1 MAVFDR
7 EALARN
13 LAIGIAML
21 LVVIF
26 TGWNLFNLLFVYWL
40 EITLVLI
47 AGTVFS
53 LVVYI
58 RAVLEKT
65 TGEEQKAAKHG
76 ALEYLLAFV
85 LAGMLG
91 YFMFFVIIS
100 TGSIYTY
107 HMILSIT
114 NQPPLPLDPGTNG
127 LERSPFVIF
136 GYAAKNLDLPGA
148 VFAVLLLADFFAR
161 KNMQNIPKWDGKA
174 PETLDAKSERVNGL
188 WAKTWVPVLERCLA
202 FLAIIWLGTKFPS
215 APGIAIMLALVAFKA
230 LADSIGD
237 DEPALSGVAKWLVR
251 PIVEFWKRKA

>member
-7 EALARN
+7 EALVRN

-21 LVVIF
+21 LVVFF
-26 TGWNLFNLLFVYWL
+26 TSWNLFNLLFVYWL
-40 EITLVLI
+40 EITLILI
-47 AGTVFS
+47 AGTAFS

-58 RAVLEKT
+58 RAMLEKT
-65 TGEEQKAAKHG
+65 TEDERKSPEPG

-114 NQPPLPLDPGTNG
+114 NQPPLPLDSITNG
-127 LERSPFVIF
+127 LERNPFVVF
-136 GYAAKNLDLPGA
+136 GYAAKNLDLPSV

-174 PETLDAKSERVNGL
+174 LETRNAKSDRVNSL

-215 APGIAIMLALVAFKA
+215 SPGIAIMLALVAFKA

-237 DEPALSGVAKWLVR
+237 EEPALSGVAKWLVR
-251 PIVEFWKRKA
+251 PIVNFWKKKT

>member
-1 MAVFDR
+1 MVGFDR
-7 EALARN
+7 GSLARN
-13 LAIGIAML
+13 LAIGAVML
-21 LVVIF
+21 LFAFF
-26 TGWNLFNLLFVYWL
+26 TEWSLFNLLFVYWL
-40 EITLVLI
+40 EITLVLF
-47 AGTVFS
+47 AGTAFS
-53 LVVYI
+53 LVIYI
-58 RAVLEKT
+58 KAVLEKT
-65 TGEEQKAAKHG
+65 TEEERKSPKRS
-76 ALEYLLAFV
+76 ALEYLLAFI

-91 YFMFFVIIS
+91 YFMFLVIMLS
-100 TGSIYTY
+100 GSVYTY

-114 NQPPLPLDPGTNG
+114 NQPLLPLDPITNG
-127 LERSPFVIF
+127 LERNPLVVF

-202 FLAIIWLGTKFPS
+202 FLAIIWLGTQFPS
-215 APGIAIMLALVAFKA
+215 APGIAIMFALVALKS

-251 PIVEFWKRKA
+251 PIVEFWKRRT

>member
-91 YFMFFVIIS
+91 YFMFFVII
-100 TGSIYTY
+100 I
-107 HMILSIT
+107 
-114 NQPPLPLDPGTNG
+114 
-127 LERSPFVIF
+127 RIF
-136 GYAAKNLDLPGA
+136 GKIGKCQTLRQ
-148 VFAVLLLADFFAR
+148 FFAL
-161 KNMQNIPKWDGKA
+161 I
-174 PETLDAKSERVNGL
+174 TL
-188 WAKTWVPVLERCLA
+188 
-202 FLAIIWLGTKFPS
+202 FLFLFGSF
-215 APGIAIMLALVAFKA
+215 
-230 LADSIGD
+230 
-237 DEPALSGVAKWLVR
+237 
-251 PIVEFWKRKA
+251 